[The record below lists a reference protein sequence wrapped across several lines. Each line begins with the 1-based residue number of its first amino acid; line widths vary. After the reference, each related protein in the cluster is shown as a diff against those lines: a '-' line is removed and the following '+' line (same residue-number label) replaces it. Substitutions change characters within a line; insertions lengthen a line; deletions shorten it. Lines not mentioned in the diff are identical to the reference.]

1 MCMYVFA
8 CIMPLFLFCLPI
20 REPLMLQSPQ
30 QVERETAAT
39 AAFVDIASK
48 SELQK
53 TLRSIKNAAEKRLF
67 VLMTKPIFDN
77 VNRTFARGGIIDTS
91 DRAIAAVV
99 TVMAETLPDIFV
111 KWLRSTRLLEAEEA
125 QILAQND
132 IDVDPIV
139 SALPRCD
146 SQDPT
151 KLFVRFVHDIYI
163 RIILGQDLPSQGL
176 QVSENE
182 VSRRMTEVLET
193 IAPTSKYFCREPASV
208 PIADA
213 EKLYVSAKDEVSTD
227 RPDDTSSPAQQP
239 ADYASTGGESDSD
252 SSSSSDQKQKQPA
265 DDYAPTYTESESGS
279 GSDASASGSE
289 SESGSGSDSEEEESR
304 HKYMGVDEQRRPV
317 PKGIVNMQKENM
329 LNKQSD
335 FVKKPNPSEI
345 RSDHIETIKE
355 GWEGATDTLKSAV
368 SGVKMVFGG
377 EGDDGDDK
385 KKKRRNDGGGGGGSD
400 SDDD

>member
-1 MCMYVFA
+1 MGMYVCMYVFA

-20 REPLMLQSPQ
+20 RESLMLQSSQ
-30 QVERETAAT
+30 QAERETAAT

-77 VNRTFARGGIIDTS
+77 VNRTFSRGGIIDTS

-139 SALPRCD
+139 AALPKCD

-163 RIILGQDLPSQGL
+163 RIILGQDLQSQGL

-193 IAPTSKYFCREPASV
+193 IAPTSKFFCREPASV

-213 EKLYVSAKDEVSTD
+213 EKLYVSAQDDSTD
-227 RPDDTSSPAQQP
+227 RPMQASREPDDTSDPAQP
-239 ADYASTGGESDSD
+239 PDYPPTGGESDSGF
-252 SSSSSDQKQKQPA
+252 SSSSEQRQPA
-265 DDYAPTYTESESGS
+265 DYPPTSTESESGS
-279 GSDASASGSE
+279 GSDASSSGSE
-289 SESGSGSDSEEEESR
+289 SGSDSEQEESTR
-304 HKYMGVDEQRRPV
+304 NRKGDV
-317 PKGIVNMQKENM
+317 PKAIVNVQRENM
-329 LNKQSD
+329 TAQSK

-355 GWEGATDTLKSAV
+355 G
-368 SGVKMVFGG
+368 
-377 EGDDGDDK
+377 
-385 KKKRRNDGGGGGGSD
+385 
-400 SDDD
+400 

>member
-1 MCMYVFA
+1 MYVFA

-20 REPLMLQSPQ
+20 RESLMLQSSQ
-30 QVERETAAT
+30 QAERETAAT

-99 TVMAETLPDIFV
+99 SVMAETLPDIFV

-139 SALPRCD
+139 AALPKCD

-213 EKLYVSAKDEVSTD
+213 EKLYVSAKDDESTD

-239 ADYASTGGESDSD
+239 ADYASTGGESDSG
-252 SSSSSDQKQKQPA
+252 SSSSSEQKQPA
-265 DDYAPTYTESESGS
+265 DYAPTSTESESGS
-279 GSDASASGSE
+279 GSDASSSGSE
-289 SESGSGSDSEEEESR
+289 SGSDSEEEEPR
-304 HKYMGVDEQRRPV
+304 RKYMGVDEQRRPV